1 MKHVVLPLLA
11 LLATVM
17 PALADTTYLPAESVL
32 DRLKGALGRQVDVRF
47 SESFAT
53 GRLPARDFSGVMVY
67 GLPEGKICLFGQGKG
82 LEPESPGLAPFLGSD
97 GYGDICVPVAEVAVR
112 ELAPAVAGAPPAPL
126 HATDTT
132 HCNWLWRSGGGL
144 GLWTEQCRFESGLWE
159 VRYDAAA
166 DRFALS
172 VDNGEPYTVLQQF
185 RNPGG
190 ALAILPDLKARGMVT
205 DDAECVMAP
214 ASAQPVPAGWSAFQ
228 VLPTGAR
235 KAAFD
240 AQVQQEI
247 PDPPCGP
254 LGYAVNSIGFFMV
267 RAGQPDR
274 VLYVNLGQ
282 DGTLIELDSVTF
294 TN

>member
-1 MKHVVLPLLA
+1 
-11 LLATVM
+11 
-17 PALADTTYLPAESVL
+17 
-32 DRLKGALGRQVDVRF
+32 
-47 SESFAT
+47 
-53 GRLPARDFSGVMVY
+53 
-67 GLPEGKICLFGQGKG
+67 
-82 LEPESPGLAPFLGSD
+82 
-97 GYGDICVPVAEVAVR
+97 
-112 ELAPAVAGAPPAPL
+112 
-126 HATDTT
+126 
-132 HCNWLWRSGGGL
+132 
-144 GLWTEQCRFESGLWE
+144 
-159 VRYDAAA
+159 
-166 DRFALS
+166 
-172 VDNGEPYTVLQQF
+172 
-185 RNPGG
+185 
-190 ALAILPDLKARGMVT
+190 MVT

-254 LGYAVNSIGFFMV
+254 LGYAMNSIGFFMV